1 MAVESFD
8 LTPSAVAWNN
18 GSVLA
23 GATTDANFA
32 GTTVTLTDVHSNGVT
47 FLFTVDKNAT
57 TAATLT
63 LKAQESTNGSSWSDI
78 TGASTAATTT
88 GVYGVVCQP
97 TQNTVRGTA
106 TVGTTAI
113 SYDVAI
119 LIGGHRQ
126 TSPRNE
132 GGWDTTAAAVNG

>member
-1 MAVESFD
+1 VAAESFD
-8 LTPSAVAWNN
+8 LTPSEVAWSN

-32 GTTVTLTDVHSNGVT
+32 GTTVNLTDVHSNGVT
-47 FLFTVDKNAT
+47 FLFVVDKNAT

-63 LKAQESTNGSSWSDI
+63 LKAQESTNGTSWADI

-88 GVYGVVCQP
+88 GVYGLVCQP
-97 TQNTVRGTA
+97 TQNTVRATA

-119 LIGGHRQ
+119 VVGGYRQ
-126 TSPRNE
+126 TAPANK
-132 GGWDTTAAAVNG
+132 GGWNTTAAAAN